1 MENSIPKHV
10 ALIMDGNGRWAK
22 KRNLPRILGHKEG
35 ANRIIE
41 IVLKAKELGIEALTM
56 FAFSTENWNR
66 PKEEVSY
73 IFALLQKLLKKG
85 KDRFKKENIKVTFI
99 GNISELDKKSQKI
112 ISKTEEE
119 TKDND
124 GVVMNLAINYG
135 GRSEIVE
142 AVKTLIK
149 DYSSGEIS
157 ESDINES
164 LFEKYLMTCEL
175 PDIDLLVRTSG
186 EVRISN
192 FLLWQIAYSEL
203 IFTPVYWPDF
213 TPLEFE
219 KCIEEY
225 SGRNRRFGKIK

>member
-66 PKEEVSY
+66 PKEEVNY

-99 GNISELDKKSQKI
+99 GNINELDKKSQKI

-203 IFTPVYWPDF
+203 IFTSVYWPDF